1 MNNMFRVSTIE
12 ISTAQLPRQNPM
24 PDHYVQV
31 RPLSGSNV
39 SRSLLRS
46 DFNTTNK
53 AQRGNILF
61 KEAYGSIF
69 HPMYWRDESW
79 VESRGQS
86 SMRHYDAIEW
96 EERSGQLTNRN
107 CSITLRPPKSRL
119 DLVIRCDENG

>member
-24 PDHYVQV
+24 PDHYEQV

-53 AQRGNILF
+53 KYRGKALA
-61 KEAYGSIF
+61 KKAYGFIF
-69 HPMYWRDESW
+69 IPCI
-79 VESRGQS
+79 RGTKAGLNQE
-86 SMRHYDAIEW
+86 DKA
-96 EERSGQLTNRN
+96 
-107 CSITLRPPKSRL
+107 
-119 DLVIRCDENG
+119 V